1 MKRLWLLIAQLV
13 TVGVVVFVLATLI
26 APESLPWRARVQ
38 EGSRTVVLGDRAA
51 PTAFERREGIAS
63 YGAAALKAG
72 PSVVNVYATKSPPRG
87 GFGGFGYPGPAG
99 PGDEAGQGGGLGS
112 GVVISAD
119 GYVLTNNH
127 VVEGAGSIGVALGG
141 GKPAPAKVVGTD
153 PETDLAVLKIDAQG
167 LMPIVLGDSDA
178 VQIGDVVLAIGN
190 PFGVGQT
197 VTQGIVS
204 ATGRNRVG
212 INTFENFI
220 QTDAAINPGNSGGA
234 LVDSAGRLIGIN
246 TAILSPSGGSL
257 GIGFAIPV
265 RTATDVME
273 QLIKEGHVAR
283 GYIGVEAQDLDPQVA
298 QSLGVRPGPG
308 AVLMRLLRGGPADRA
323 GLKPGDIVT
332 ALGGKPVIDTRDL
345 IERITAIKPGGQ
357 GEFTVQ
363 RAGQELKV
371 RVEAG
376 KRPPIRA
383 EQNRR

>member
-1 MKRLWLLIAQLV
+1 MQRIWLLIAQAV
-13 TVGVVVFVLATLI
+13 TVGVVIFLLAALVS
-26 APESLPWRARVQ
+26 PENLPWRDRTGAGPAR
-38 EGSRTVVLGDRAA
+38 SVVLGDRAV
-51 PTAFERREGIAS
+51 PTALERREGIAS

-72 PSVVNVYATKSPPRG
+72 PSVVNVYATKAPPRA
-87 GFGGFGYPGPAG
+87 GFGFPR
-99 PGDEAGQGGGLGS
+99 PGDMGEDPGSGGGLGS

-127 VVEGAGSIGVALGG
+127 VVEGAGAIGVAIGT
-141 GKPAPAKVVGTD
+141 GKPAPAKVIGTD
-153 PETDLAVLKIDAQG
+153 PETDLAVLKIEAQG
-167 LMPIVLGDSDA
+167 LMPIVLGDSEA
-178 VQIGDVVLAIGN
+178 VHVGDVVLAIGN

-273 QLIKEGHVAR
+273 QLIKEGCVAR
-283 GYIGVEAQDLDPQVA
+283 GYIGVEAQDLTREVA

-323 GLKPGDIVT
+323 GLKPGDVVT
-332 ALGGKPVIDTRDL
+332 GFGGKPIIDTRDL
-345 IERITAIKPGGQ
+345 IERISAIKPGGQ
-357 GEFTVQ
+357 GEVTV
-363 RAGQELKV
+363 RRSDSELKV
-371 RVEAG
+371 RIEVG
-376 KRPPIRA
+376 RRPPIRGA
-383 EQNRR
+383 GK